1 MTRAGANQQVLG
13 HYIAEH
19 RGSRVPHNILEAA
32 RLCLTDWM
40 AVAIGAGEE
49 PAGRLVRETGAG
61 WRSAGRSSVLYGAP
75 TAAPFAAL
83 GHGAVATCLGFAHQH
98 LPSLSP
104 TT

>member
-1 MTRAGANQQVLG
+1 MARAGANQQALG

-32 RLCLTDWM
+32 RLCLADWM

-61 WRSAGRSSVLYGAP
+61 LRSAGRSGVLYGAP
-75 TAAPFAAL
+75 TAGPFAAPAHCTL
-83 GHGAVATCLGFAHQH
+83 ADCLDFDDTHAPSATHPH
-98 LPSLSP
+98 
-104 TT
+104 